1 MTISLLTRAR
11 SGCSHFAWHMSACAF
26 FLSVSSFA
34 FGQAN
39 DLLLDQALQLAQD
52 RAGSVKAAGASV
64 QASRELAVKA
74 DQLPDPMLK
83 VGIDNLPATGA
94 DRYST
99 TSDFMTMRRIGIEQ
113 EWVSSDKRAAR
124 AARAQRAIEMGD
136 ATYLETIA
144 NVREQT
150 AKAWLN
156 VLYAQRKLDLAHE
169 MEANAADT
177 LKAVKA
183 AHRAATAAAE
193 EAVQAQTALLLAQD
207 AKRRAEQEL
216 RIAQRSLSRWT
227 GIPSPTVADVT
238 PALTSHVANL
248 PVEELEKYHPMLM
261 TARRAIAMADAD
273 STVAV
278 KESSPNWSVEASY
291 SQRGS
296 QYSNML
302 SVGIS
307 IPLTLNRERRQ
318 NRDIAEKAALGTK
331 ARMEYE
337 ETLRAL
343 REEIENLSTTINSD
357 KDRIA
362 FLNANLLPSAR
373 QQVQLAEA
381 AYRAGSGKLAGV
393 FAAQK
398 NLLDQRLQVLELEQ
412 EASIAW
418 ASLEYH
424 VIPHDMTVSGDT
436 K

>member
-1 MTISLLTRAR
+1 MTTSPFSRLHVLCSRTHHASVLALLFISTAVFAQSKGLSLDDAVQVSLNRA
-11 SGCSHFAWHMSACAF
+11 AI
-26 FLSVSSFA
+26 
-34 FGQAN
+34 
-39 DLLLDQALQLAQD
+39 
-52 RAGSVKAAGASV
+52 VKAAGASI

-74 DQLPDPMLK
+74 DQLPDPTLK
-83 VGIDNLPATGA
+83 IGIDNVPATGA

-99 TSDFMTMRRIGIEQ
+99 TSDSMTMRRIGIEQ

-124 AARAQRAIEMGD
+124 AVRAQRGVEMDG

-144 NVREQT
+144 SVREET
-150 AKAWLN
+150 AKAWLS
-156 VLYAQRKLDLAHE
+156 VLYAQRKLDLSNE
-169 MEANAADT
+169 MEANAANT

-183 AHRAATAAAE
+183 AHRAAAATAE
-193 EAVQAQTALLLAQD
+193 EAVQAQTVLLLAQD
-207 AKRRAEQEL
+207 ARRRTEQEL
-216 RIAQRSLSRWT
+216 RIAQRSLNRWT
-227 GIPSPTVADVT
+227 GITSPIAADVT
-238 PALTSHVANL
+238 PILTSHVANL
-248 PVEELEKYHPMLM
+248 PIEELEKYHPMLLA
-261 TARRAIAMADAD
+261 ARRAIALADAD
-273 STVAV
+273 SAVAV

-296 QYSNML
+296 EYSNMV

-331 ARMEYE
+331 ARMDYE

-343 REEIENLSTTINSD
+343 REEIENLSITIDSD
-357 KDRIA
+357 KERIA
-362 FLNANLLPSAR
+362 FLNANLLPSAK

-393 FAAQK
+393 FAARK

-412 EASIAW
+412 AAALAW

-424 VIPHDMTVSGDT
+424 VIPHDMMVSGDT

>member
-1 MTISLLTRAR
+1 MTTSPFSRLHLVRSRVQHASIMALFLFTSTTIFAQSKELTLDDAVQMSLNRA
-11 SGCSHFAWHMSACAF
+11 AT
-26 FLSVSSFA
+26 
-34 FGQAN
+34 
-39 DLLLDQALQLAQD
+39 
-52 RAGSVKAAGASV
+52 VKAAGASI

-83 VGIDNLPATGA
+83 VGIDNLPVTGA

-99 TSDFMTMRRIGIEQ
+99 TSDFMTMRRIGVEQ

-124 AARAQRAIEMGD
+124 AERAQRAVEMED
-136 ATYLETIA
+136 ANYLETVA
-144 NVREQT
+144 NVRQET

-156 VLYAQRKLDLAHE
+156 VLYAQRKLDLLSE
-169 MEANAADT
+169 MQTNATDNFNA
-177 LKAVKA
+177 LKAS
-183 AHRAATAAAE
+183 HRAAGAVAE
-193 EAVQAQTALLLAQD
+193 DVIQSQAALLLAQD
-207 AKRRAEQEL
+207 ARKRAELEL
-216 RIAQRSLSRWT
+216 RTTQRSLSRWT
-227 GIPSPTVADVT
+227 GITSPVVADVT
-238 PALTSHVANL
+238 PALHSHVANL

-261 TARRAIAMADAD
+261 AARRAVALADAD
-273 STVAV
+273 SAVAI
-278 KESSPNWSVEASY
+278 KDSSPNWSVEASY

-296 QYSNML
+296 QYSNMV

-318 NRDIAEKAALGTK
+318 NRDIAEKSALGTK

-343 REEIENLSTTINSD
+343 HEEIENLSTTIESD
-357 KDRIA
+357 KERIA
-362 FLNANLLPSAR
+362 FLNANLLPSAK
-373 QQVQLAEA
+373 QQVQLSEA
-381 AYRAGSGKLAGV
+381 AYRAGSGKLVGV

-412 EASIAW
+412 AAAIAW